1 MSKFT
6 ATQKNKL
13 LKKLKKINIVNEKD
27 ILNLKVSELKKIKE
41 IENINMNDIEIIW
54 LIQEAIEKKS
64 LFDFFVDEN

>member
-13 LKKLKKINIVNEKD
+13 LKKLKKIKIVNEKD

>member
-13 LKKLKKINIVNEKD
+13 KKKLKKINIVNEKD